1 MSTELSEQYIFIRS
15 EVKGKKKLDPE
26 TVNPLLREYRKKLE
40 MFKIEETKS
49 GGGRSKIWVQ
59 LVEDFTSEILNEG
72 KTILFSHQ
80 LKINIFDSLPHGSDN
95 YAHHLQVKLAEGLG
109 KIYVDN
115 GLTYSQKIFIV
126 TTGIKFSGGGRTSG
140 RWPGERLFDARI

>member
-59 LVEDFTSEILNEG
+59 LVEDFTSEILGEG

-80 LKINIFDSLPHGSDN
+80 LKINIFDSLPHSHNN
-95 YAHHLQVKLAEGLG
+95 YAHSLQVKLAEGLG

-115 GLTYSQKIFIV
+115 GETYSRKIFIV
-126 TTGIKFSGGGRTSG
+126 TTGIKFAGGERTSG
-140 RWPGERLFDARI
+140 RWPAEGLMESSL